1 MKNLKII
8 LLRHGETVWNREGR
22 YQGRKDSPLTQKGI
36 EQAQE
41 NAKKIEAYLK
51 KEELCNNIDIYAS
64 PLGRARSTAL
74 ILCDEMSIGQEEI
87 CFDNRIVEFDY
98 GIFEGELK
106 SYCQTHY
113 AKEFQ
118 EREANKW
125 FYQIEDG
132 ESYEM
137 VAQRLKVW
145 IDGLDRSKTVIMVAH
160 EMINRALRG
169 LYLHLEQ
176 HETLQLKQKNSVV
189 LLLENGREEIIS

>member
-8 LLRHGETVWNREGR
+8 LLRHGETLWNREGR
-22 YQGRKDSPLTQKGI
+22 YQGRKDSPLTEKGI
-36 EQAQE
+36 EQARD

-51 KEELCNNIDIYAS
+51 REDLCNNIDIYAS
-64 PLGRARSTAL
+64 PLGRAKSTAL
-74 ILCDEMSIGQEEI
+74 ILCDEMNISQEQI
-87 CFDNRIVEFDY
+87 FFDNRIVEFDY

-113 AKEFQ
+113 NKEFQ

-125 FYQIEDG
+125 SYKIENG

-137 VAQRLKVW
+137 VTQRLKSW
-145 IDGLDRSKTVIMVAH
+145 IENLDRSKTIIMVAH

-169 LYLHLEQ
+169 LYLNLEKS
-176 HETLQLKQKNSVV
+176 ETLQLKQKNSVV
-189 LLLENGREEIIS
+189 LLLENGREKIIF